1 MKTKKLT
8 RMKKT
13 VLTLMLALLAC
24 TAAQSQLLYRI
35 SGNGLQTP
43 SYIIGT
49 YHLAPATFVDS
60 IPGVREAF
68 GTCEQV
74 YGELDMLESF
84 KPENMAKMQQAMML
98 PGDVT
103 LSSLLTS
110 EQMDRLNALMREL
123 MGVDMNNEAVASQLG
138 KMAPMAL
145 ESQLTL
151 LVYMKNVQN
160 INVNDM
166 IDTYFQREAVKLGKA
181 IGGFETADFQMDVLY
196 GAPLDKQVKGLMC
209 FVDNFQDMKDM
220 ADFIT
225 AAYFAQ
231 DLEQLEELNLE
242 DQEGACAGSP
252 EDNDKLIYNRN
263 ANWVKIMP
271 EIMNT
276 KPTFFAVGAFH
287 LCGERGV
294 LRMLENEGYKIEGVR
309 K

>member
-1 MKTKKLT
+1 MFL
-8 RMKKT
+8 
-13 VLTLMLALLAC
+13 LLAS
-24 TAAQSQLLYRI
+24 TAVQSQLLYRI
-35 SGNGLQTP
+35 SGNGLQSP

-60 IPGVREAF
+60 IPGARAAF
-68 GTCEQV
+68 GACEQV
-74 YGELDMLESF
+74 YGEVDMLETL
-84 KPENMAKMQQAMML
+84 KPENMAKMQEAMML
-98 PGDVT
+98 PGDMT
-103 LSSLLTS
+103 LSALLSS

-123 MGVDMNNEAVASQLG
+123 MGVDMNNEAVAAQLG
-138 KMAPMAL
+138 KLSPMVL
-145 ESQLTL
+145 ETQLTL
-151 LVYMKNVQN
+151 LVYMKNVQSA
-160 INVNDM
+160 NVNDM
-166 IDTYFQREAVKLGKA
+166 IDTYFQREAVKEGKT
-181 IGGFETADFQMDVLY
+181 IGGLETADFQMDVLY
-196 GAPLDKQVKGLMC
+196 GAPLDEQVKGLMC
-209 FVDNFQDMKDM
+209 FVDNFQDMTDM

-242 DQEGACAGSP
+242 EQEGSCAGSP

-271 EIMNT
+271 EIMSA

-294 LRMLENEGYKIEGVR
+294 LRLLENKGYKIDSVR